1 MTPVEA
7 IAALTAQVATAEQ
20 QLRLVMEAYDKLK
33 AAYDA
38 TADERNK
45 LFEELN
51 ELRTSFNEIVAQVIP
66 AVEATA
72 TTATDFLSRI
82 GDFVNPFNAPPPTEP
97 PTA

>member
-33 AAYDA
+33 AAYEA

-45 LFEELN
+45 LMQELSELKESFE
-51 ELRTSFNEIVAQVIP
+51 SIVAQVIP

-72 TTATDFLSRI
+72 STATDFLSRI
-82 GDFVNPFNAPPPTEP
+82 GDVINPFNSPPPPT
-97 PTA
+97 A